1 VDAVSVIAPKGFMA
15 SGVAAGIKPGAA
27 LDLAVVAARSVVP
40 AAAVFTTN
48 MAAAAPVR
56 LSRRHIA
63 PRRAARA
70 VVMNSGC
77 ANAAT
82 GERGRAV
89 AELTANRT
97 AELLSC
103 APEEVL
109 VASTG
114 TIGTHLAPESITA
127 GVAAAVAAL
136 GDTEE
141 HGTDAAR
148 AIMTTDTAA
157 KEVTVNGDGF
167 AVGGMAKGAG
177 MIRPDM
183 ATMLVVLTTDAVVAA
198 PVLDAALRVAVDQ
211 SFHALNVDGCPSTN
225 DTVVAL
231 ASGASGVAPDPEV
244 LAASLTAATVE
255 LARLIAADAEG
266 ASRVVTIA
274 VTGAADDRAARSI
287 GRSVAD
293 SALVRAAFYGAD
305 PNWGRIVAALG
316 EVDEE
321 VDFDDLS
328 IAFEGT
334 TVARRGTG
342 VGADEGAVS
351 AAMQGD
357 FGVTVCVGNGPGTAR
372 VITTDLTPDYVRFN
386 AGRS

>member
-1 VDAVSVIAPKGFMA
+1 MSVLAPRGFTA
-15 SGVAAGIKPGAA
+15 AGVAAGIKPEGA
-27 LDLAVVAARSVVP
+27 LDLAVVAAETAVP

-56 LSRRHIA
+56 LSRRHISA
-63 PRRAARA
+63 GRFART
-70 VVMNSGC
+70 VVLNSGC

-109 VASTG
+109 VCSTG
-114 TIGTHLAPESITA
+114 TIGTHLAPEAITS
-127 GVAAAVAAL
+127 GVAAAIAAL
-136 GDTEE
+136 GSAKA
-141 HGTDAAR
+141 HGAAAAR
-148 AIMTTDTAA
+148 AIMTTDSVP
-157 KEVTVNGDGF
+157 KEAVVDGGGF
-167 AVGGMAKGAG
+167 TVGGMAKGAG

-183 ATMLVVLTTDAVVAA
+183 ATMLAVLSTDAVVEA
-198 PVLDAALRVAVDQ
+198 PVLDAALRFAVDH
-211 SFHALNVDGCPSTN
+211 SFHGLNVDGCPSTN
-225 DTVVAL
+225 DTVVVL
-231 ASGASGVAPDPEV
+231 ASGASGFTPAPEA
-244 LAASLTAATVE
+244 LAAALTGAAMEMVTM
-255 LARLIAADAEG
+255 IAADAEG

-274 VTGAADDRAARSI
+274 VTGAVSDYAARSI
-287 GRSVAD
+287 GRSIAD
-293 SALVRAAFYGAD
+293 SALVRCAFYGAD

-334 TVARRGTG
+334 VVAKRGGG
-342 VGADEGAVS
+342 VGADEDAVGAT
-351 AAMQGD
+351 MNGD
-357 FGVTVCVGNGPGTAR
+357 FGVTVCVGAGPGTAR
-372 VITTDLTPDYVRFN
+372 VFTTDLTPDYVRFN
-386 AGRS
+386 AERS

>member
-1 VDAVSVIAPKGFMA
+1 MDAVSVIAPKGFMA
-15 SGVAAGIKPGAA
+15 SGVAAGIKPGGA
-27 LDLAVVAARSVVP
+27 LDLAVVAAHTVVP

-63 PRRAARA
+63 ARRSART
-70 VVMNSGC
+70 VVLNSGC

-114 TIGTHLAPESITA
+114 TIGTHLAPESVTS
-127 GVAAAVAAL
+127 GVAEAIAAL
-136 GDTEE
+136 GETEA

-148 AIMTTDTAA
+148 AIMTTDSAA
-157 KEVTVNGDGF
+157 KEITVNGDGF

-177 MIRPDM
+177 MIRPDL

-225 DTVVAL
+225 DTVIAL

-342 VGADEGAVS
+342 VGADEDVVS

-357 FGVTVCVGNGPGTAR
+357 FGVTVCVGSGPGTAR
-372 VITTDLTPDYVRFN
+372 VFTTDLTPDYVRFN
-386 AGRS
+386 AERS